1 MPGKKIFATKVA
13 SYTLMNI
20 IVYKLEADEVLCQC
34 VPEHERQAIIH
45 EAHSGLADIHFE
57 DVMIA

>member
-1 MPGKKIFATKVA
+1 MPGKKILAMKVA

-20 IVYKLEADEVLCQC
+20 ILYKLEPDEVLCQC

-45 EAHSGLADIHFE
+45 EAHSGPTDIHFE